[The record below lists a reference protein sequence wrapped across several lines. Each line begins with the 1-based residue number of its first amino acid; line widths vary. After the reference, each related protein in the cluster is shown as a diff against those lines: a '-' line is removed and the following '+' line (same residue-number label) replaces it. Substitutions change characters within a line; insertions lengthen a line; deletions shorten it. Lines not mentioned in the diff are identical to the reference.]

1 MMRTAVLLAIIA
13 LASAAAAGE
22 TSWSQTVAEWLDHYD
37 LVVGRYTRTDFTSHQ
52 GKRGASCEIRGKSML
67 RCSKKGSSS
76 FESASFDSDG
86 RAHYFSLTL
95 TTEESRER
103 CAEIG
108 KYLATKYGTPS
119 YGIKGGGGGYNF
131 PKNRRHI
138 EFGPTRDVAG
148 CVLSIQAGVRSK

>member
-1 MMRTAVLLAIIA
+1 
-13 LASAAAAGE
+13 
-22 TSWSQTVAEWLDHYD
+22 
-37 LVVGRYTRTDFTSHQ
+37 
-52 GKRGASCEIRGKSML
+52 ML
-67 RCSKKGSSS
+67 RCSKKGSSLS

-131 PKNRRHI
+131 PKKQATHPIRADEGRR
-138 EFGPTRDVAG
+138 RLRALD
-148 CVLSIQAGVRSK
+148 SSWR